1 MSRLV
6 SNPEILGELSIKVN
20 DILLYGDTEI
30 RELIPDLIREFHNQ
44 LMSDPKTLVAL
55 KSHSHSPPDRI
66 GVHQPFP
73 SKDGAPQI
81 LHPMGKRFTQRTQTL
96 KEKRKDNQSLT
107 LPQKTNPQEHF
118 ESSNFP
124 EKRFMDTLP
133 ELIGF
138 IDRDLKYKFNNASYE
153 KWFGSK
159 VESLCD
165 TKVSDLLG
173 SHFKKLKPF
182 FEQTLDGEI
191 VEISSPV
198 YFKGTQ
204 GRMIQ
209 SSYFPYYGEN
219 DKVEGFFAVV
229 KGVTNK
235 SDSEKAKIQFLKPP
249 FKKP

>member
-1 MSRLV
+1 MSKLV

-55 KSHSHSPPDRI
+55 KTHSHSPPNRI
-66 GVHQPFP
+66 QIHQSLS
-73 SKDGAPQI
+73 SKQGPPQI
-81 LHPMGKRFTQRTQTL
+81 LHPMGKRFTQRPQTL
-96 KEKRKDNQSLT
+96 KEKSKDNKSSK

-118 ESSNFP
+118 ESFNFP
-124 EKRFMDTLP
+124 EKRFMDALP
-133 ELIGF
+133 ELISF
-138 IDRDLKYKFNNASYE
+138 IDRDFKYKFNNASYE
-153 KWFGSK
+153 KWFGST
-159 VESLCD
+159 VESLYD
-165 TKVSDLLG
+165 TKVSEMLG

-182 FEQTLDGEI
+182 FEQALAGEI

-204 GRMIQ
+204 GRMVQ

-219 DKVEGFFAVV
+219 GQVEGFFAVV
-229 KGVTNK
+229 KGLTNH
-235 SDSEKAKIQFLKPP
+235 SDSEKTKIQLLKPP